1 VSFWQAYRKASWIA
15 LQSLLLLLPFI
26 AIGAAASWLA
36 INQHYVWL
44 ALFVML
50 VVLIAIGL
58 QARSIQLR
66 QKQRADGR

>member
-1 VSFWQAYRKASWIA
+1 VSFWKAYRKAAWIA
-15 LQSLLLLLPFI
+15 VQALLLLLPFG
-26 AIGAAASWLA
+26 AIGAAVSWLA

-58 QARSIQLR
+58 QARSIQR
-66 QKQRADGR
+66 WNQPS

>member
-1 VSFWQAYRKASWIA
+1 MLGCCRPVTPSSW
-15 LQSLLLLLPFI
+15 F
-26 AIGAAASWLA
+26 A
-36 INQHYVWL
+36 INQHYIWL